1 MGIDNKVSDGHGIAY
16 SEVVDMF
23 GIEDRLP
30 SEMLFKLVIFC
41 PHFGPGDLIGVFRAV
56 AAEFRGKN
64 DVNPALVRNPVGFL
78 TRPDSMIASKTY
90 FSSDVILRN
99 LYRIM
104 FQSSEWDSEI
114 LFQPDF
120 IGDFCR
126 FVDEMKPSWK
136 NYSKNYGPGAAA
148 PFNRALD
155 LHEMLLEFKDKLV
168 DKAKMASGV

>member
-1 MGIDNKVSDGHGIAY
+1 MAY
-16 SEVVDMF
+16 AEMVDLF

-30 SEMLFKLVIFC
+30 PEMLFRLSVFR
-41 PHFGPGDLIGVFRAV
+41 PRFGPADLLDVFRAI

-64 DVNPALVRNPVGFL
+64 DVSPAARVSSF
-78 TRPDSMIASKTY
+78 SSQASAKAASLFANKTY
-90 FSSDVILRN
+90 FSSDIIFRN

-104 FQSSEWDSEI
+104 FLSSEWDSEI

-126 FVDEMKPSWK
+126 FVDEMEPSRE
-136 NYSKNYGPGAAA
+136 NYGPGSA

-155 LHEMLLEFKDKLV
+155 LYETLLEFKDKLI
-168 DKAKMASGV
+168 DKVKTASGA

>member
-1 MGIDNKVSDGHGIAY
+1 MGIDNKAPDGRGMAY

-64 DVNPALVRNPVGFL
+64 DVNPVLVQNPARFL
-78 TRPDSMIASKTY
+78 TRPDSMIASKMY

-136 NYSKNYGPGAAA
+136 NYGPGAAA